1 MMSKFAAPAAFFVG
15 LAVGAGTAWYC
26 AKEKYAHIS
35 EQEIASVK
43 AAYAQREQRQEQPV
57 ETPATK
63 LAAGKVPEKP
73 SIVDYAQRVQEAG
86 YTDYSRTIKTDPK
99 PEPGERPYVI
109 SPDEFGEIEEYTKV
123 SLTHFADGVLADECG
138 EVVDNVEEIVGDALE
153 HIGEYEDDCVHVRSD
168 AKRCDYEILEDL
180 RTFDEFQKTLPPN
193 H

>member
-1 MMSKFAAPAAFFVG
+1 MMSKFATPAAFFVG
-15 LAVGAGTAWYC
+15 LAVGAGAAWYY
-26 AKEKYAHIS
+26 AKEKYARIA

-43 AAYAQREQRQEQPV
+43 EAYAQREQRQEQPA

-63 LAAGKVPEKP
+63 LTAGKTPEKP

-86 YTDYSRTIKTDPK
+86 YTDYSRSVEPDKK
-99 PEPGERPYVI
+99 PNPGELPYVI

-123 SLTHFADGVLADECG
+123 SLTHLSDGVLADECG

-153 HIGEYEDDCVHVRSD
+153 HIGEYEEDCVHVRND

-180 RTFDEFQKTLPPN
+180 RTFSEFQETLPPN